1 MGLIFNKMIN
11 KIKRLKIVV
20 YFFRLISPGYSYCT
34 KCGLPWNW
42 CEEKS
47 VKIDDNSGTFSTCQY
62 CWDHSNLEELKEYYI
77 QTYHIQERC
86 GSYHQLDHTLEHLL
100 DCVERDYGMD
110 IKTKR
115 NLKIQKIKFKINS
128 YDKN

>member
-1 MGLIFNKMIN
+1 MIN
-11 KIKRLKIVV
+11 KFKRLKVIVSLL
-20 YFFRLISPGYSYCT
+20 RLISPGYSYCK

-42 CEEKS
+42 CEYKA
-47 VKIDDNSGTFSTCQY
+47 VDYTLGGGTFSTCQY
-62 CWDHSNLEELKEYYI
+62 CWDHSDLEELKECYT
-77 QTYHIQERC
+77 QTYRMQERS
-86 GSYHQLDHTLEHLL
+86 GGYHQLDHTLEHLL

-115 NLKIQKIKFKINS
+115 NLKINKIKSKINS